1 MIILDP
7 IFEILAIIV
16 DIYFKIVV
24 VQVALTWLIHFKVLE
39 VSNKYAQK
47 TVELLEKATIPA
59 YNLIKSKVKTIHS
72 NIEFAPIILLIALYF
87 ISRLIISIRLY
98 IAG

>member
-1 MIILDP
+1 MIIFDP
-7 IFEILAIIV
+7 IFAILALIV

-24 VQVALTWLIHFKVLE
+24 VQVVLHWLIHFKVLE

-47 TVELLEKATIPA
+47 TVELLDKATSPV
-59 YNLIKSKVKTIHS
+59 YNLIKSKVKTVYA
-72 NIEFAPIILLIALYF
+72 NIDFTPFILLLAIYF
-87 ISRLIISIRLY
+87 VSRIIISIRMF

>member
-1 MIILDP
+1 MIIFDP
-7 IFEILAIIV
+7 VSAILALIV

-24 VQVALTWLIHFKVLE
+24 VQVVLQWLIHFKILQ

-47 TVELLEKATIPA
+47 TVELLEKATLPV
-59 YNLIKSKVKTIHS
+59 YNLIKAKIKTVYS
-72 NIEFAPIILLIALYF
+72 NIDFAPFILLLALYF
-87 ISRLIISIRLY
+87 VSRIILSIRMF

>member
-7 IFEILAIIV
+7 IFMLLGLIV

-24 VQVALTWLIHFKVLE
+24 VQVVLYWLIHFKVLE
-39 VSNKYAQK
+39 PSNKYAQK
-47 TVELLEKATIPA
+47 TVELLDKATTPVD
-59 YNLIKSKVKTIHS
+59 NLIKSKIKTVYSDID
-72 NIEFAPIILLIALYF
+72 FAPFILLIAIYF
-87 ISRLIISIRLY
+87 VSRVITSIRIL

>member
-1 MIILDP
+1 MIVLDP
-7 IFEILAIIV
+7 VFEILAIIV

-24 VQVALTWLIHFKVLE
+24 VQIALQWLIHFKILE

-47 TVELLEKATIPA
+47 TVELLAKATNPV
-59 YNLIKSKVKTIHS
+59 YNLIKSKIKTEFVGID
-72 NIEFAPIILLIALYF
+72 FAPFMLLIALYF
-87 ISRLIISIRLY
+87 VSRLIISIRLF

>member
-7 IFEILAIIV
+7 IFEILALIV

-24 VQVALTWLIHFKVLE
+24 VQVALHWLIHFKILE

-47 TVELLEKATIPA
+47 TVELLEKATTPV
-59 YNLIKSKVKTIHS
+59 YNLIKSKIKTIYS
-72 NIEFAPIILLIALYF
+72 NIDFSPFILLLALYF
-87 ISRLIISIRLY
+87 VSRIILSIRLF

>member
-7 IFEILAIIV
+7 IFAILALIV

-24 VQVALTWLIHFKVLE
+24 VQVVLQWLIHFKVLE

-47 TVELLEKATIPA
+47 TVELLEKATSPV
-59 YNLIKSKVKTIHS
+59 YNLIKSKIKTVYA
-72 NIEFAPIILLIALYF
+72 NFEFAPFILLLALYFVSRVIVSIRLLIA
-87 ISRLIISIRLY
+87 
-98 IAG
+98 G